1 MFRLISSSKEQIQTV
16 FNVISQSSIHQM
28 KSKEKHGLE
37 CVSTLCLYTS
47 ELSCFPKYISD
58 EMAFTS
64 SPNFFRASPVS
75 ESAAASGFLLVVG
88 LITVTNKKKKII

>member
-1 MFRLISSSKEQIQTV
+1 
-16 FNVISQSSIHQM
+16 M
-28 KSKEKHGLE
+28 KSKKKHSLE
-37 CVSTLCLYTS
+37 CVSMLCLYTS

-88 LITVTNKKKKII
+88 LITVTNRKNNNMTTGRSTLSTNRVFLKEHAELN